1 MVPATVVPV
10 PVTVVPVPV
19 TVVPVAVTVVPGT
32 VVLSEADFGDILGLA
47 FLTFFCGTVV
57 VSTFPVAGAR
67 TLRSFLGGLTA
78 GGADDGTEGVTVGC
92 PDARMAD
99 DDGVVPLTG
108 CLAPP
113 PIMRATSLS
122 STSFLVNDGSSVPV
136 CFLVKWAAETT
147 LGRPTFG
154 SWVTLVRVTGFDLSD
169 SAAFVGSSMTPTTT
183 VVSCIC
189 CLRNCLWRFNSKSYI
204 DTMDSSIST
213 DYWLARRYFSFRS
226 PTKKLKKM

>member
-1 MVPATVVPV
+1 MPAAVVVPA
-10 PVTVVPVPV
+10 TVVPVPV

-32 VVLSEADFGDILGLA
+32 VVLSEADFGDNLGLA